1 MDRAPT
7 PLPKPTT
14 GLARLLPFLSWLPA
28 YKRSDAKSDL
38 SAGLTTAIML
48 VPQGMAYAM
57 LAGLPPVVGLYA
69 SLVPLVAYTLLGTSR
84 QLAVGP
90 VAMDSLL
97 VAQALAPLAVL
108 GSDQYLAYAALL
120 ALLVGLMQLSMGVL
134 RLGLLMNFLSNP
146 VVSGFTSAAALIIG
160 FSQLKHLLG
169 VPLPRSKN
177 VLHVLRSA
185 AEAMGDWNLPTL
197 AISAGSVAF
206 LIAAKRWRPKAPR
219 ALLVVAGG
227 SLVVWA
233 SGLADSGVAI
243 VGHVPSG
250 LPAIA
255 LPTWD
260 MERVQSLLPMALTIA
275 LVAIMEAM
283 SVARTF
289 AQKEGYDIDAN
300 QELIA
305 LGVANVGGALSS
317 GYPITGGFSRTAV
330 NAQAGAKTPLA
341 GLVTAA
347 VVLLTLLFFT
357 PLFYYLPT
365 AVLAAIIMTAVF
377 GLIDIKGMRRL
388 WTVKRSDLAVLVAT
402 FAATLGLGIEQGIL
416 FGVAMSLVLFVLRT
430 TRPHVAVLGELPD
443 SRGVFR
449 NVERFPSAE
458 QASGVLMVRVD
469 AQFYFANTSF
479 LKDTLERLEREAT
492 ERRQAPIHS
501 VVLDASGI
509 NQLDS
514 SAASAL
520 QDLERSYAARNIRL
534 FVACA
539 KGPVRDVFERVGL
552 GETLAGRLPQTLAQA
567 ALEAHA
573 SS

>member
-1 MDRAPT
+1 MARPT
-7 PLPKPTT
+7 PLATPAT
-14 GLARLLPFLSWLPA
+14 GLVRFLPFLSWIRS

-69 SLVPLVAYTLLGTSR
+69 SLVPLLAYTFLGTSR

-120 ALLVGLMQLSMGVL
+120 ALLVGLMQLAMGVL
-134 RLGLLMNFLSNP
+134 RLGALMNLLSNP

-177 VLHVLRSA
+177 ILHVLRGA
-185 AEAMGDWNLPTL
+185 LEAVTDWNIPTL
-197 AISAGSVAF
+197 AIAAGSIAF

-219 ALLVVAGG
+219 ALLVVVGG

-233 SGLADSGVAI
+233 AGLAESGVAI
-243 VGHVPSG
+243 VGDVPSG
-250 LPAIA
+250 LPG
-255 LPTWD
+255 LSVPD
-260 MERVQSLLPMALTIA
+260 LDLERVQALLPMALTIA

-300 QELIA
+300 QEFIA

-330 NAQAGAKTPLA
+330 NAQAGAKTPMA
-341 GLVTAA
+341 GLITAGI
-347 VVLLTLLFFT
+347 VLLTLLFLT
-357 PLFYYLPT
+357 PLFYHLPT

-377 GLIDIKGMRRL
+377 GLIDIKSMRRL
-388 WTVKRSDLAVLVAT
+388 WKVKPSDFAVLVAT
-402 FAATLGLGIEQGIL
+402 FAATLGIGIEQGIL
-416 FGVAMSLVLFVLRT
+416 FGVAVSLVLFVLRS
-430 TRPHVAVLGELPD
+430 TRPHVAVLGELPA
-443 SRGVFR
+443 SGGVFR
-449 NVERFPSAE
+449 NVTRYPDAE
-458 QASGVLMVRVD
+458 QVKGVLMVRVD
-469 AQFYFANTSF
+469 AQFYFGNTNF
-479 LKDTLERLEREAT
+479 LKGTLERLEREALGAVHT
-492 ERRQAPIHS
+492 

-520 QDLERSYAARNIRL
+520 EELARSYAQRNIRL
-534 FVACA
+534 FIACA

-552 GETLAGRLPQTLAQA
+552 DETLAGRLPKTLAEA

>member
-1 MDRAPT
+1 MANAPT
-7 PLPKPTT
+7 PLAKPTT
-14 GLARLLPFLSWLPA
+14 GLARFLPFLTWMRS

-69 SLVPLVAYTLLGTSR
+69 AVVPLVAYSLLGTSR

-108 GSDQYLAYAALL
+108 GSDQYVAYAALL

-177 VLHVLRSA
+177 VLHVIQSA
-185 AEAMGDWNLPTL
+185 VEAMPDWNAPTL
-197 AISAGSVAF
+197 AIALGSIAF

-219 ALLVVAGG
+219 ALLVVVGG
-227 SLVVWA
+227 SLLVWA
-233 SGLADSGVAI
+233 GGLANAGVAI
-243 VGHVPSG
+243 VGDVPSG
-250 LPAIA
+250 PPALA
-255 LPTWD
+255 LPIWNT
-260 MERVQSLLPMALTIA
+260 EVVGSLLPMALTIA

-317 GYPITGGFSRTAV
+317 GYPVTGGFSRTAV

-341 GLVTAA
+341 GLVTAGI
-347 VVLLTLLFFT
+347 VLLTLLFFT
-357 PLFYYLPT
+357 PLFYHLPA

-388 WTVKRSDLAVLVAT
+388 WKVKRSDLAVLVAT
-402 FAATLGLGIEQGIL
+402 FAATLGIGIEQGIL
-416 FGVAMSLVLFVLRT
+416 FGVALSLVLFVLRT
-430 TRPHVAVLGELPD
+430 TRPHVAVLGELPA
-443 SRGVFR
+443 SGGVFR
-449 NVERFPSAE
+449 NVTRYPDAE
-458 QASGVLMVRVD
+458 QAPGVLMVRVD
-469 AQFYFANTSF
+469 AQFYFGNTHF
-479 LKDTLERLEREAT
+479 LKAALERLEREAT
-492 ERRQAPIHS
+492 SPVHTVI
-501 VVLDASGI
+501 LDASGI

-520 QDLERSYAARNIRL
+520 EVLAQSYAQRNIRL
-534 FVACA
+534 IIACA

-552 GETLAGRLPQTLAQA
+552 DETLAGRLPQTLAQA
-567 ALEAHA
+567 ALNAKEHDLLRA
-573 SS
+573 